1 VPGAGAVAAEGGL
14 GVGSGGCQAQG
25 SAAQA
30 GPVVQEPGD
39 RCPALVFVWF
49 WWHGEPRVT
58 GKQVEH
64 GVDVAGLDGGRE
76 AAGEL
81 AFAGGARRRRVLA
94 AGGQACLE
102 RGPGALQAPLTEA
115 SLLPSGVRQSP
126 FATFIDYRV
135 QRPA

>member
-1 VPGAGAVAAEGGL
+1 M
-14 GVGSGGCQAQG
+14 
-25 SAAQA
+25 
-30 GPVVQEPGD
+30 
-39 RCPALVFVWF
+39 F

-64 GVDVAGLDGGRE
+64 GVDVAGLDGGCE

-102 RGPGALQAPLTEA
+102 RGPGALQGAFDGGLAAAQRRPAVALRHVHRLPRAAA
-115 SLLPSGVRQSP
+115 SLIAQ
-126 FATFIDYRV
+126 
-135 QRPA
+135 

>member
-1 VPGAGAVAAEGGL
+1 
-14 GVGSGGCQAQG
+14 
-25 SAAQA
+25 
-30 GPVVQEPGD
+30 VVQEPGD

-49 WWHGEPRVT
+49 WWHREPRVT

-64 GVDVAGLDGGRE
+64 GVDVAGLDAGRE

-81 AFAGGARRRRVLA
+81 AFAGEP
-94 AGGQACLE
+94 AGGACS
-102 RGPGALQAPLTEA
+102 RPAGRRASNVARARCRAPLTEA

>member
-1 VPGAGAVAAEGGL
+1 
-14 GVGSGGCQAQG
+14 
-25 SAAQA
+25 
-30 GPVVQEPGD
+30 VVQEPGD
-39 RCPALVFVWF
+39 RCPALVFVRF

-102 RGPGALQAPLTEA
+102 RGPGALQGAFDGGL
-115 SLLPSGVRQSP
+115 LLPSGVRQSP